1 MRRILVAVSLTLLL
15 LQTAAARGL
24 PQGESASAQAQLLA
38 AMKLW
43 GDIKFFD
50 PEATDGSVDWDA
62 AFMGAE
68 PAIFA
73 ARDRATYRAAI
84 EAMIAPLH
92 DPATH
97 VNDDARAI
105 AGAISVRSFGTVA
118 VVALP
123 HGISSERVA
132 EEAQRTIDIAAG
144 SPNVLFDI
152 RGVTE
157 ANAQDVASLGLLF
170 SPGSPLLELLKGA
183 VTLPRERSRAFLGYP
198 NQVGGYAGY
207 SAFDQTGDAVT
218 LRGTSEQS
226 RRFGFLVDGSTSL
239 PSIAI
244 ALAQRGEATIYSSGG
259 EPSALSAGGVTIDLP
274 YGVDVTY
281 RTGDLADVASRQTFA
296 SVAATRVEDAVANLR
311 SQAPRVAAYAGPP
324 PERLND
330 DQYASA
336 TFPAEAMRLLAVAR
350 VYNVIRYFSPYTALM
365 HDDWD
370 AAARQAIDDER
381 GANGARA
388 YVLGLMKFYAHLHDS
403 HGLVWNDTIKAE
415 FPAGVP
421 FDARYLHGQAVV
433 SELYASGGGL
443 HGVRLGDVIDDV
455 DGVAMREAMDQIEA
469 YICASTPQFANEAAL
484 NAVALP
490 SVFTGPRGTAITLRF
505 HTPMTGAATAATFV
519 RDVYRVPASPPPRK
533 YFVLPGGV
541 GYVAFDRLDDSDVDA
556 MFDALKNTRAIV
568 FDDRGYPQSD
578 AAWEIAP
585 RLTEAN
591 AVRVALFSTPFVI
604 APTDSEAGDIT
615 VPPSYR
621 EVYQMLGS
629 AAGSKYL
636 KPTVMLID
644 EKAISRAEHSALFFR
659 SAHTR
664 FVGTPTDG
672 ADGDVTSLVAPGA
685 VRMFFSGQ
693 GVRYPDGK
701 QLQRVG
707 ILPDVWVEPTAAD
720 VARQTDVV
728 LQKGL
733 DEALRLA
740 GASPESRQAAVQQEI
755 ARERSGG

>member
-1 MRRILVAVSLTLLL
+1 MRRIVVALSLTLLL
-15 LQTAAARGL
+15 AQTASVRGL
-24 PQGESASAQAQLLA
+24 SHGELPSAQTQLLA
-38 AMKLW
+38 AMRLW

-50 PEATDGSVDWDA
+50 PEAADGSVDWDA
-62 AFMGAE
+62 AFMSAE

-73 ARDRATYRAAI
+73 ASDRATYRAAI

-97 VNDDARAI
+97 VNDDSRAA
-105 AGAISVRSFGTVA
+105 AGALSVRSFGSVA
-118 VVALP
+118 VVTLP

-132 EEAQRTIDIAAG
+132 EEAQRAIDIAAG

-157 ANAQDVASLGLLF
+157 ANTQDVESLQLLF
-170 SPGSPLLELLKGA
+170 SSGSSLPELLTGSVA
-183 VTLPRERSRAFLGYP
+183 LPRERSRAYLGYP
-198 NQVGGYAGY
+198 NQAGGYSGY
-207 SAFDQTGDAVT
+207 SAFDQTGDSVT
-218 LRGTSEQS
+218 LRGLSAHA
-226 RRFGFLVDGSTSL
+226 RRLGFLVDGSTSL
-239 PSIAI
+239 PSVAI
-244 ALAQRGEATIYSSGG
+244 ALARRGEATIYSSDGQ
-259 EPSALSAGGVTIDLP
+259 PSALSAGTVTMDLP
-274 YGVDVTY
+274 YNVSVTY
-281 RTGDLADVASRQTFA
+281 RTGDLADVASRQAFA
-296 SVAATRVEDAVANLR
+296 SVAAARTEDAAADLE
-311 SQAPRVAAYAGPP
+311 SKAPRVAAYVGPP

-330 DQYASA
+330 NQYASA
-336 TFPAEAMRLLAVAR
+336 TFPDETMRMLGVAR

-403 HGLVWNDTIKAE
+403 HGLVWNDTINAE
-415 FPAGVP
+415 FPAGPP
-421 FDARYLHGQAVV
+421 FEARYLHGQAVV
-433 SELYASGGGL
+433 TQLYVSGQARHGL
-443 HGVRLGDVIDDV
+443 RLGDVIDDV
-455 DGVAMREAMDQIEA
+455 DGIAMREAMGQIEA
-469 YICASTPQFANEAAL
+469 YICASTPQSANESAL
-484 NAVALP
+484 NTVALP
-490 SVFTGPRGTAITLRF
+490 SVFTGPRGTELTLRF
-505 HTPMTGAATAATFV
+505 HTPSTGAVTTATFV
-519 RDVYRVPASPPPRK
+519 RDVYQPPAPRPQPK

-541 GYVAFDRLDDSDVDA
+541 GYVAFDRLDDSDIDP
-556 MFDALKNTRAIV
+556 MFDALKNTRAII

-578 AAWEIAP
+578 AAQEIAP
-585 RLTEAN
+585 RLTAGYD
-591 AVRVALFSTPFVI
+591 VRAALFSTPFVI
-604 APTDSEAGDIT
+604 APTDGEAGEIT
-615 VPPSYR
+615 VPPAYR
-621 EVYQMLGS
+621 EVYQMLGR

-659 SAHTR
+659 AAHSL

-707 ILPDVWVEPTAAD
+707 IVPDVMVEPTAAD

-740 GASPESRQAAVQQEI
+740 GASPESRQAAVAQEI

>member
-1 MRRILVAVSLTLLL
+1 MRRIIVAVSLTLLL
-15 LQTAAARGL
+15 VQTASVPGL
-24 PQGESASAQAQLLA
+24 PQGEPPSAETQLLA

-62 AFMGAE
+62 ALMRAE

-84 EAMIAPLH
+84 EGMIAPLR

-97 VNDDARAI
+97 VDDDSRAV
-105 AGAISVRSFGTVA
+105 AGVLSIRSFGSVA
-118 VVALP
+118 VITLP

-132 EEAQRTIDIAAG
+132 EEAQRSIDIAAG

-157 ANAQDVASLGLLF
+157 ANTQDVESLQLLF
-170 SPGSPLLELLKGA
+170 SPSSPVHELLKGSVA
-183 VTLPRERSRAFLGYP
+183 LPRERSRAYLGYP
-198 NQVGGYAGY
+198 NQAGGYSGY
-207 SAFDQTGDAVT
+207 TAFDQTGDSVT
-218 LRGTSEQS
+218 LQGASAPA
-226 RRFGFLVDGSTSL
+226 RRLGFLVDGSTSL
-239 PSIAI
+239 PPIAI
-244 ALAQRGEATIYSSGG
+244 ALARRGEATIYSSDGQ
-259 EPSALSAGGVTIDLP
+259 PSALSAGTVTMDLP
-274 YGVDVTY
+274 YSVSVTY
-281 RTGDLADVASRQTFA
+281 RTGDLADVASRQAFA
-296 SVAATRVEDAVANLR
+296 SVPASRTEDAAANLA
-311 SQAPRVAAYAGPP
+311 SQAPRVAAYVGPP

-336 TFPAEAMRLLAVAR
+336 IFPSEAMRMLAVAR

-381 GANGARA
+381 GANGARS

-415 FPAGVP
+415 FAAGPP
-421 FDARYLHGQAVV
+421 FGARYLHGQAVV
-433 SELYASGGGL
+433 TELYASGEALHGL
-443 HGVRLGDVIDDV
+443 HLGDVIDDV
-455 DGVAMREAMDQIEA
+455 EGVAMREAMDQIEA
-469 YICASTPQFANEAAL
+469 YICASTPQSANESAL
-484 NAVALP
+484 NTAVLP
-490 SVFTGPRGTAITLRF
+490 SVFTGPPGTALTLHF
-505 HTPMTGAATAATFV
+505 HTPSTGVATTATFV
-519 RDVYRVPASPPPRK
+519 RGVYPLPAPRPQPK

-541 GYVAFDRLDDSDVDA
+541 GYVAFDRLDDSDIDL

-568 FDDRGYPQSD
+568 FDGRGYPQSD
-578 AAWEIAP
+578 AAQEIAP
-585 RLTEAN
+585 RLTEGR
-591 AVRVALFSTPFVI
+591 AVRAALFNTPFVV
-604 APTDSEAGDIT
+604 APVDSEAGEIT

-636 KPTVMLID
+636 KPTVMLVD
-644 EKAISRAEHSALFFR
+644 EKAISRAEHGALFFR
-659 SAHTR
+659 AAHTR
-664 FVGTPTDG
+664 FVGSPTDG

-707 ILPDVWVEPTAAD
+707 IQPDVSVEPTASD

-740 GASPESRQAAVQQEI
+740 GASVESRQAAVAQEI
-755 ARERSGG
+755 AREHSGG

>member
-1 MRRILVAVSLTLLL
+1 MMRRNVAAVSLTLLL
-15 LQTAAARGL
+15 LQTAAVPGL
-24 PQGESASAQAQLLA
+24 PQGEAASAQTQVLA

-73 ARDRATYRAAI
+73 ARDRAAYRAAI
-84 EAMIAPLH
+84 EAMLAPLG

-97 VNDDARAI
+97 IDDDSRTV
-105 AGAISVRSFGTVA
+105 AGAMSVRSFGTVA
-118 VVALP
+118 AIALP

-157 ANAQDVASLGLLF
+157 ANAEDVASLGLLF
-170 SPGSPLLELLKGA
+170 SPGSPLLELLKGS
-183 VTLPRERSRAFLGYP
+183 VTLPRERSRAYLGYP

-218 LRGTSEQS
+218 LHGTSAQT
-226 RRFGFLVDGSTSL
+226 RRFGFLVNGSTSL

-244 ALAQRGEATIYSSGG
+244 ALARRGEATIYSSGG
-259 EPSALSAGGVTIDLP
+259 QPAAFSAGSVTIDLP
-274 YGVDVTY
+274 YGVSVTY
-281 RTGDLADVASRQTFA
+281 RTGDLADVASKQTF
-296 SVAATRVEDAVANLR
+296 SFVAATRVEDAVANLQ
-311 SQAPRVAAYAGPP
+311 SQAPRVAAYVGPP

-330 DQYASA
+330 NQYASA

-370 AAARQAIDDER
+370 AAGRQAIDDER

-403 HGLVWNDTIKAE
+403 HGLVWNDTIKTE
-415 FPAGVP
+415 YRAGLP
-421 FDARYLHGQAVV
+421 FEARYLHGQAVV
-433 SELYASGGGL
+433 SELYTSGQAL
-443 HGVRLGDVIDDV
+443 HGVRIGDVIDDV
-455 DGVAMREAMDQIEA
+455 DGIATREAMDQIEG
-469 YICASTPQFANEAAL
+469 YICSSTPQSANESAL
-484 NAVALP
+484 NTAALP

-505 HTPMTGAATAATFV
+505 HTPMTGVTTTATFV
-519 RDVYRVPASPPPRK
+519 REVYQVPATRPPRK

-568 FDDRGYPQSD
+568 FDGRGYPQSD

-585 RLTEAN
+585 RLT
-591 AVRVALFSTPFVI
+591 
-604 APTDSEAGDIT
+604 G
-615 VPPSYR
+615 
-621 EVYQMLGS
+621 
-629 AAGSKYL
+629 
-636 KPTVMLID
+636 
-644 EKAISRAEHSALFFR
+644 
-659 SAHTR
+659 
-664 FVGTPTDG
+664 
-672 ADGDVTSLVAPGA
+672 
-685 VRMFFSGQ
+685 
-693 GVRYPDGK
+693 
-701 QLQRVG
+701 
-707 ILPDVWVEPTAAD
+707 
-720 VARQTDVV
+720 
-728 LQKGL
+728 
-733 DEALRLA
+733 
-740 GASPESRQAAVQQEI
+740 
-755 ARERSGG
+755 